1 MGSGAGTNPEQTV
14 SRRLILRPEAEAEM
28 ADAFEWYEECVPGLG
43 GEFLLCV
50 DAVFNSI
57 LRNPLQ
63 FPVFTELPDAPSRAV
78 FRTRSSLSRTMSVWL
93 CCRSSMPNGTRRA
106 GRNEHKKFRTRQSN
120 LVRVPL
126 AG

>member
-1 MGSGAGTNPEQTV
+1 M

-28 ADAFEWYEECVPGLG
+28 TEAFDWYEERVPGLG

-63 FPVFTELPDAPSRAV
+63 FPRVHRAA
-78 FRTRSSLSRTMSVWL
+78 RRAI
-93 CCRSSMPNGTRRA
+93 TRRFPYA
-106 GRNEHKKFRTRQSN
+106 VLFVEDDERVVVLSVFHAKRSPARWQERT
-120 LVRVPL
+120 
-126 AG
+126 